1 MTRQETARQRS
12 ITSALDQERAEHERA
27 EHERAEYERA
37 GEATDLARQFVATLH
52 AMRPSDWLELGLV
65 F

>member
-12 ITSALDQERAEHERA
+12 ITSALDHERAEHERA
-27 EHERAEYERA
+27 EHERA
-37 GEATDLARQFVATLH
+37 GEATDLARQFVMTLR
-52 AMRPSDWLELGLV
+52 AMRPTDWLELGLV

>member
-27 EHERAEYERA
+27 EHERA